1 MKEKRM
7 NDPQFE
13 VVPNDIGSVEQIT
26 RAEVDIQISTAKRFP
41 RSITK
46 SAANITALA
55 TTDEDT
61 AQSCYYSLPRGGKTI
76 LGPSV
81 RLAEIAAGQ
90 FGNIRAGARIISIA
104 ASGENP
110 SVVVQAVAHDLENNV
125 AVSIEKRGRIFQK
138 KNSDGTRQPVSDD
151 DVNLAANRISAIAFR
166 DAVFKII
173 PRGLVMPA
181 MEAARK
187 LVAGEAKSSTKKRDG
202 VVARLI
208 QIGATEAQ
216 ILAFCGVSKV
226 GDITAAH
233 VADLIG
239 IGQAIRASE
248 TTIEEAFEVATEPEA
263 KAEEAPKKPFTDEVR
278 VDFPSKKSAPDQ
290 LAEELSKAGYGW
302 DDLCVWGKAKNV
314 YDPKNADGF
323 DTMEQADAKRLV
335 RVLPTIIAEMNEMKG
350 GAK

>member
-7 NDPQFE
+7 NEPQFE
-13 VVPNDIGSVEQIT
+13 VIPNDVGSVEQMT

-104 ASGENP
+104 ASGDNP

-216 ILAFCGVSKV
+216 ILAFCGVPKV

-239 IGQAIRASE
+239 IGQAIRAGE
-248 TTIEEAFEVATEPEA
+248 TTIEEAFEVATEPAA
-263 KAEEAPKKPFTDEVR
+263 KIEETTKKPATDEVR
-278 VDFPSKKSAPDQ
+278 MDFQKQESATDS
-290 LAEELSKAGYGW
+290 LASSLSKAGFGW
-302 DDLCVWGKAKNV
+302 DDLCVWGQANGTF
-314 YDPKNADGF
+314 DPKNSDGF
-323 DTMEQADAKRLV
+323 ETMDVGDAKRLL
-335 RVLPTIIAEMNEMKG
+335 RVAGQIITQMNEMKG